1 VLRWQVKDSF
11 GFREVSKTDGG
22 RDNKSTWF
30 AQAKRK
36 KIDNVAFLLDNQNPL
51 PGAASICASFIAEI
65 TSIRQ
70 RRLLRSRFSRSA
82 PSWIP
87 LKRKRCHSWPRGFS
101 LEKKEPL
108 CFTKRFDICF
118 QNACASY

>member
-22 RDNKSTWF
+22 RDNKSTCF

-36 KIDNVAFLLDNQNPL
+36 KIDNVAFVLDNQNPL

-82 PSWIP
+82 PLDSSKMETMSFLAAGIFAGE
-87 LKRKRCHSWPRGFS
+87 KRAVV
-101 LEKKEPL
+101 L
-108 CFTKRFDICF
+108 
-118 QNACASY
+118 Y